1 MNGKTA
7 RLYLPTPAYYHSHLP
22 ALLVTAPRPA
32 WHENPHL
39 CAKRDLKEMIPGS
52 RMNINGHI
60 VRRYENQARK
70 PYAIGNGRYSLTEAV
85 AYVCGDSGE
94 AG

>member
-7 RLYLPTPAYYHSHLP
+7 RLFLPTPAYYHSHLP

-32 WHENPHL
+32 WHENPTL
-39 CAKRDLKEMIPGS
+39 T
-52 RMNINGHI
+52 
-60 VRRYENQARK
+60 VRRLLKQMV
-70 PYAIGNGRYSLTEAV
+70 IDDVLCVNGREIRRRNKTRGSEPYVIDGRSYSLTEAV

-94 AG
+94 A